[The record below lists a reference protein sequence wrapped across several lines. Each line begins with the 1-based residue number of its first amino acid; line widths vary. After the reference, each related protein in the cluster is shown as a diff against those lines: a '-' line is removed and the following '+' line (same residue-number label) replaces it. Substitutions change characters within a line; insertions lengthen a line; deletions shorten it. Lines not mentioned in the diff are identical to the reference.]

1 MLYTPVSPSVPEME
15 TIYATEGYPFRGCTS
30 GAVYVLLFLLLVLCL
45 PLPLSYSCCF
55 RLDDDSCVG
64 DDEGIVM
71 VMTQGSCSSGDG
83 HRLQRGGFQ
92 RL

>member
-15 TIYATEGYPFRGCTS
+15 GKYATEGYPFWGRTS
-30 GAVYVLLFLLLVLCL
+30 GAVYVLLFLLLVLLCL

-64 DDEGIVM
+64 DDEGNYD
-71 VMTQGSCSSGDG
+71 GDDTG
-83 HRLQRGGFQ
+83 QLQ
-92 RL
+92 